1 MFQKNAM
8 VKARKAIESMY
19 DGICTITE
27 YQEYIKPN
35 KSTGYHE
42 VVVLEEQPCRL
53 SFSSSPNTNP
63 QDNNAAEI
71 SQTIK
76 VFLSP
81 DIRVNAGSKL
91 TITQNGVTTEYK
103 NSGVPAVH
111 ETHQEITLELFNGWA

>member
-1 MFQKNAM
+1 MLSKNQV

-19 DGICTITE
+19 DGTCTVTE
-27 YQEYIKPN
+27 YQEYIKEN
-35 KSTGYHE
+35 KSTGHHE
-42 VVVLEEQPCRL
+42 VVILEGQPCRL
-53 SFSSSPNTNP
+53 SFSSSPNANP
-63 QDNNAAEI
+63 QDDNGAEI
-71 SQTIK
+71 AQTVK

-111 ETHQEITLELFNGWA
+111 ETHQEITLELFKGWA

>member
-1 MFQKNAM
+1 MLSKNQV

-19 DGICTITE
+19 DGTCTVTE

-53 SFSSSPNTNP
+53 SFSSSPNTN
-63 QDNNAAEI
+63 QTESAAQLV
-71 SQTIK
+71 QTIK
-76 VFLSP
+76 VFLAP
-81 DIRVNAGSKL
+81 DVRVQAGSKL

-103 NSGVPAVH
+103 SSGEPALYQ
-111 ETHQEITLELFNGWA
+111 THQEIMLELFKGWA